1 MQGVSKSEPYSR
13 FFFSHRSIVV
23 TPNFLPDGP
32 LTIGVTSGASTPD
45 AYLQEAIERLFLLR
59 SLKGADAPKKDTV
72 NA

>member
-1 MQGVSKSEPYSR
+1 M
-13 FFFSHRSIVV
+13 

-59 SLKGADAPKKDTV
+59 SLKGADAAKKDSV
-72 NA
+72 SA